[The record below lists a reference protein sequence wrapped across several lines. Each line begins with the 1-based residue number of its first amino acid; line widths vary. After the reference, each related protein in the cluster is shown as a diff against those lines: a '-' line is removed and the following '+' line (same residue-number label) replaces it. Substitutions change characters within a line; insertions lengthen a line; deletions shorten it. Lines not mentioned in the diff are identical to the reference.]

1 MDVESIVAW
10 ALPSLGLLLWAIV
23 LAVALPRILGRF
35 VAPGRLLRLAIV
47 GAYAA
52 LFAVGLWLWAVA
64 MPFSPEVRAIVT
76 DELEPWFWGTLALI
90 AFIIGAY
97 LLLRFV
103 LGFLA
108 DKARTT
114 SSSVDD
120 AVLAAVRKPAHVLI
134 LFAGI
139 ALWIELVPTPA
150 SVSASLGTLGEVV
163 LILVVALFTDGVL
176 IAYFEKRKESSR
188 VFATAGGV
196 LQAMTRVVIFVF
208 AALMILAAI
217 GMTITPIIASLGV
230 GSLAIGLAL
239 QSTLEDFIS
248 GLLIAADQPVT
259 VGDFIELTDHSL
271 AGTVVRIG
279 WRSTRIQ
286 TLEQTRVIVPN
297 AVLARATIIN
307 RSRPS
312 PVLRFQA
319 SVGVHYDSNLDRV
332 RHVVHEVALA
342 IQRSHPHATA
352 DFTPVVTFVAFN
364 DSSIDL
370 KVWLEATDWIH
381 HFLVHDAF
389 IRRLHERFA
398 AEGIVI
404 PFPIRTLDIPP
415 AVQRALDRL
424 GASPTAGVKAAVVDQ
439 A

>member
-23 LAVALPRILGRF
+23 LAVALPRVLGRF
-35 VAPGRLLRLAIV
+35 IAPGRLMSMALI

-64 MPFSPEVRAIVT
+64 MPLSAEARSFVS

-90 AFIIGAY
+90 VFIIGAY
-97 LLLRFV
+97 LALRYLLR
-103 LGFLA
+103 LLA
-108 DKARTT
+108 DKAKAT

-120 AVLAAVRKPAHVLI
+120 AVLAAARKPAHVLI

-139 ALWIELVPTPA
+139 ALWIELVPAPD
-150 SVSASLGTLGEVV
+150 SVSASLGTIGEVV
-163 LILVVALFTDGVL
+163 LILVIALFADGVL
-176 IAYFEKRKESSR
+176 SAYFERRKDSSR

-196 LQAMTRVVIFVF
+196 LRAMTRIVIFIF
-208 AALMILAAI
+208 AALMILATI
-217 GMTITPIIASLGV
+217 GVAVTPIIASLGV

-259 VGDFIELTDHSL
+259 VGDFVELTDHSL
-271 AGTVVRIG
+271 SGTVVRIG

-286 TLEQTRVIVPN
+286 TLELTRVIVPN
-297 AVLARATIIN
+297 AVLARAMIIN

-332 RHVVHEVALA
+332 RRVVHDVALA
-342 IQRSHPHATA
+342 IQKTHPHATA
-352 DFTPVVTFVAFN
+352 DFTPVVNFVAFS

-370 KVWLEATDWIH
+370 KVWLEATDWIY
-381 HFLVHDAF
+381 HFQVHDAF
-389 IRRLHERFA
+389 IRKLHERFT

-415 AVQRALDRL
+415 GVQRALDRL
-424 GASPTAGVKAAVVDQ
+424 AASPTAGVKTTVVDEP
-439 A
+439 